1 MENPLSA
8 KPDGIPSAAGSA
20 VRLPDFSDVDVYAVA
35 ARGEPPVLAGAVA
48 HLLRNWPS
56 DNDAGACFENG
67 PPDAGQPVTGGN

>member
-8 KPDGIPSAAGSA
+8 KPDGTLSAAGSA

-35 ARGEPPVLAGAVA
+35 ARGEPPVLAGTVA

-56 DNDAGACFENG
+56 DDDAGAYFDNE
-67 PPDAGQPVTGGN
+67 PPKPGGN

>member
-8 KPDGIPSAAGSA
+8 KPDGIRPAAGSA
-20 VRLPDFSDVDVYAVA
+20 VGLPDFSDVDVYAVA

-56 DNDAGACFENG
+56 ANDAAAYFENDK
-67 PPDAGQPVTGGN
+67 PDEDKPGG